1 MWFDVW
7 LKKTVAYV
15 SVRVFEER
23 RERERMNVCER
34 EREREEGG
42 FNLQYVCVEKP
53 YKMIG

>member
-34 EREREEGG
+34 ERERGEGG
-42 FNLQYVCVEKP
+42 IQFTVHVWKSRI
-53 YKMIG
+53 K

>member
-34 EREREEGG
+34 ERGRGG
-42 FNLQYVCVEKP
+42 EDSIYSTCVEKP